1 MNRYDKEE
9 RIIQT
14 FQDLKRWRIKIFP
27 LNFNNILLY
36 RLIHNKLL
44 WKTWTDASS
53 KNALPPDFYNNKFKL
68 MMDVM
73 RIDDHTFV
81 DKNGRVINR
90 HNERESQ
97 ITKQLI
103 DKNKAIKEIA

>member
-14 FQDLKRWRIKIFP
+14 FQDLKRRRIKIFP

-81 DKNGRVINR
+81 DE
-90 HNERESQ
+90 NEPLGQ
-97 ITKQLI
+97 QKTYLQKYLQ
-103 DKNKAIKEIA
+103 NKGFTNFGKSFFLK